1 MERHFNNLEEAEI
14 FAARMRSEGHEAE
27 VLSES
32 VPTLWG
38 AAAIGDIRVVVY
50 DADAAETAAPE
61 APQSP
66 AASLAGRILY
76 GSVVGAI
83 LVVLGWIALEIVAY
97 LLKDG
102 FLSAMLKTITAVSF
116 LYALSAWSLLL
127 AALFRRGRDRDSKLG
142 LVVHALISIVAT
154 ILSLTLLISDFSL

>member
-50 DADAAETAAPE
+50 DAAETAA
-61 APQSP
+61 QSP
-66 AASLAGRILY
+66 AASLAGKILY

-83 LVVLGWIALEIVAY
+83 LVLLGWIALEIVAY

-102 FLSAMLKTITAVSF
+102 FLSAMLKTVAAVSF

-154 ILSLTLLISDFSL
+154 ILSITLLISDFSL

>member
-50 DADAAETAAPE
+50 DAAAETAAAE

-66 AASLAGRILY
+66 VASLAGKILY

-102 FLSAMLKTITAVSF
+102 FLSAILKTITAVSF

-127 AALFRRGRDRDSKLG
+127 AALFRRGRDPDSKLG

-154 ILSLTLLISDFSL
+154 ILSITLLISDFSL

>member
-50 DADAAETAAPE
+50 DAAETAAPE

-66 AASLAGRILY
+66 AASLAGKILY

-83 LVVLGWIALEIVAY
+83 LVLLGWIALEIVAY

-102 FLSAMLKTITAVSF
+102 FLSAMLKTVAAVSF

-154 ILSLTLLISDFSL
+154 ILSITLLISDFSL